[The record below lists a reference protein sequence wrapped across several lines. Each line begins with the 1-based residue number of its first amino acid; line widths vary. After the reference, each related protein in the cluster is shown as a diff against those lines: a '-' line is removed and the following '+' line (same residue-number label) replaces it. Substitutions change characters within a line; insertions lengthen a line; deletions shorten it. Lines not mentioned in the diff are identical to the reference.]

1 MKGRPPE
8 VKLIVQIPCYNEE
21 KTLPLTLRDIPR
33 EIEGVDETEILIVD
47 DGSTDRTLEVA
58 KELGVDHI
66 VRNTCNKGLA
76 RTFFVGLDACL
87 RLGADIIVNTD
98 GDNQYKGEDI
108 PKLIAP
114 ILAGKYDIVVGD
126 RQTDKIP
133 HFSSTKKKLQKIG
146 SFVVRKL
153 SETKTPDAVSGFRAF
168 SRDAAM
174 QLNVVSPHSYTIET
188 IIQAGKK
195 HFAVGSVPIGTN
207 PATRKSRLFDSIP
220 HFLERSISTIIRVYS
235 MYQPLRVFFIIG
247 CICILAGLIPSV
259 RFLIKYLKIG
269 GTGHIQSL
277 ILASIMLFAGFL
289 AMMIAIIGDL
299 ISFNRKLIEE
309 VLYRVR
315 AIEMGETSEH
325 WQERH
330 LKGKNRAGDASRQ
343 CSTGSTGIDP
353 KAADPFTDSS
363 KIVEAPVSGRSQSPR
378 D

>member
-1 MKGRPPE
+1 M
-8 VKLIVQIPCYNEE
+8 KLIVQIPCYNEE
-21 KTLPLTLRDIPR
+21 KTLPFTLGDIPR
-33 EIEGVDETEILIVD
+33 KIEGVDETEILIVD

-133 HFSSTKKKLQKIG
+133 HFSFTKKKLQKIG
-146 SFVVRKL
+146 SFVVRIL

-195 HFAVGSVPIGTN
+195 HLAVGSVPIGTN
-207 PATRKSRLFDSIP
+207 PATRKSRLFENIP
-220 HFLERSISTIIRVYS
+220 HFLERSVSTIIRVYS

-259 RFLIKYLKIG
+259 RFLIRYIKTG

-289 AMMIAIIGDL
+289 AMMIAILGDL

-315 AIEMGETSEH
+315 AIEMGESLEH

-330 LKGKNRAGDASRQ
+330 LKGRIRSGAGDGQYPAGSTWVNSNSGDELAGSGEVVEIPASRK
-343 CSTGSTGIDP
+343 SGSFR
-353 KAADPFTDSS
+353 A
-363 KIVEAPVSGRSQSPR
+363 
-378 D
+378 